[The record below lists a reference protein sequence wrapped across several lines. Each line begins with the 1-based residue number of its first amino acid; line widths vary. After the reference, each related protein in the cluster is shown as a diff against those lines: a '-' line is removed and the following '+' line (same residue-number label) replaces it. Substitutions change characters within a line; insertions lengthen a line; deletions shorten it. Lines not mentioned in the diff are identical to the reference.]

1 MQLEIPQEETQRD
14 NSNRQGL
21 VSKLCNIGIDLSR
34 RALERVQTK
43 DYWANVFSGWT
54 YYTPA
59 YLVQEMVAGKDAD
72 SIMATRAIGLATH
85 LILMD
90 PIQKRR
96 KRIAQKRSVIKE
108 SSYWSQIAV
117 NVEAITPIQSA
128 AYAAMLLGGMAV
140 SGEWN
145 SEATFYSWLGG
156 TLLGAFH
163 ATIQGPYQDWLRGK
177 YGLEKSIK

>member
-1 MQLEIPQEETQRD
+1 MQLEILQEETQRD
-14 NSNRQGL
+14 SPNRQGL
-21 VSKLCNIGIDLSR
+21 VSKLYKLGTDLSR
-34 RALERVQTK
+34 KALERVQTK
-43 DYWANVFSGWT
+43 DYWTNVFSGWT

-59 YLVQEMVAGKDAD
+59 YLVQELAAGKDMD
-72 SIMATRAIGLATH
+72 SIFATRAIGLATH

-96 KRIAQKRSVIKE
+96 KRIAQKRGVTKE

-117 NVEAITPIQSA
+117 NIEAITPIQSA
-128 AYAAMLLGGMAV
+128 AYAAMLAGGMV
-140 SGEWN
+140 WSGEWN

-156 TLLGAFH
+156 TILGAFH